1 MTTHRLLVV
10 DDNEDNRDMLARRLR
25 KRGFDVDTAED
36 GFVALDRAESDHF
49 DLIIL
54 DIMMPGMSGLEVL
67 RRLREIY
74 PRAELPILMA
84 TAKSGSDDMVKAL
97 ELGANDYVTKPIDF
111 PVVLARIQAHLQTRL
126 QAPSL
131 GPPAAPIPDDG
142 RVETGTLIDGRYR
155 VEETIGE
162 GGFAIVYRA
171 IQISTGRDVALKILR
186 SQRAKIDG
194 VDAKRFEREMKLIGK
209 LSHPSV
215 VRLIDFG
222 RLKARVRETHTGWT
236 ETTDPSG
243 EISTEETS
251 ETRTHVKEL
260 PYIVMEYV
268 QGETLS
274 KLLKRESPLDV
285 ERAVEIVLP
294 VLSAVAVAHE
304 SGVLHRDL
312 KPPNIMVPHKSGEP
326 SKVLDFGIAKSLDDD
341 SQASVLTKGEG
352 LLGTPEYIAP
362 ELIRENMDPKPGCD
376 QYALGCILY
385 ECIVGKRPFKAGSF
399 VELVQK
405 ITIGEFEK
413 PSSLGLQL
421 PEGFESVMLRAM
433 DKNEKRRFSSC
444 QTFGRA
450 LLPFASE
457 RVRGRWAPFFEV
469 QTDPPPQPVS
479 RPPVPDVV
487 PKVDPK
493 PPVEPEEPVTISA
506 APVNNP
512 TAARVGLALIGA
524 GVLMAIAA
532 LVALLAR

>member
-1 MTTHRLLVV
+1 MTGHRLLVV

-25 KRGFDVDTAED
+25 KRGYDVDTAED
-36 GFVALDRAESDHF
+36 GFVALDRAEADHF

-67 RRLREIY
+67 RRLREIH

-84 TAKSGSDDMVKAL
+84 TAKSGSEDMVKAL

-126 QAPSL
+126 QATSL

-142 RVETGTLIDGRYR
+142 KVEAGTLIDGRYR

-171 IQISTGRDVALKILR
+171 IQLSTGRDVALKILR
-186 SQRAKIDG
+186 SQRAKTDG
-194 VDAKRFEREMKLIGK
+194 VDAKRFEREMRLIGK

-222 RLKARVRETHTGWT
+222 RLKARLLETHTGWT
-236 ETTDPSG
+236 ETTDASG

-251 ETRTHVKEL
+251 EKRTRVKEL

-268 QGETLS
+268 EGETLS
-274 KLLKRESPLDV
+274 KFLKREGPLDV
-285 ERAVEIVLP
+285 RRAVEIVLP

-304 SGVLHRDL
+304 AGVLHRDL

-362 ELIRENMDPKPGCD
+362 ELIRENMDAKPGCD

-385 ECIVGKRPFKAGSF
+385 ECIVGKRPFKASSF

-405 ITIGEFEK
+405 ITIGEFET
-413 PSSLGLQL
+413 PSAFGLEL
-421 PEGFESVMLRAM
+421 PDGFEKVMLRAM
-433 DKNEKRRFSSC
+433 DKDEKRRFSSC
-444 QTFGRA
+444 LTFGRA

-457 RVRGRWAPFFEV
+457 RIRGRWAPFFEV
-469 QTDPPPQPVS
+469 QTDPPPKPAS
-479 RPPVPDVV
+479 RPPVAL
-487 PKVDPK
+487 PK
-493 PPVEPEEPVTISA
+493 PSVATEPVDEPETISA
-506 APVNNP
+506 RPVAAPNA
-512 TAARVGLALIGA
+512 AARIGLLLIGA
-524 GVLMAIAA
+524 GVLMALAA
-532 LVALLAR
+532 LFAMLSR